1 MAARRGLCGA
11 IAARSGGDSARQT
24 PSISWRR
31 AAAEWR
37 HDLAASASHVAH
49 VAERLYPGDGDFPL
63 FDFLRAAPRDQ
74 TLGIECP
81 SLRRARSGVS
91 AADQAKEAMAKLRRT
106 MAEVN

>member
-1 MAARRGLCGA
+1 MTRHLTHRAGGAVADIAAIEPELIRYVQLCDGPLPQPVA
-11 IAARSGGDSARQT
+11 IAETEA
-24 PSISWRR
+24 
-31 AAAEWR
+31 
-37 HDLAASASHVAH
+37 VC
-49 VAERLYPGDGDFPL
+49 ERLYPGDGDFPL